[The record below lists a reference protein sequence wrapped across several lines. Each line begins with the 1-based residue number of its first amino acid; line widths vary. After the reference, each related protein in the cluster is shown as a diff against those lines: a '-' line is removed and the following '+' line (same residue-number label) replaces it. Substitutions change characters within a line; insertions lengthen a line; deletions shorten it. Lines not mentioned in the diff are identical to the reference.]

1 MKSNTNSAQ
10 AKGKTVHAKIQ
21 PVVVK
26 HVIKEKAAP
35 TVPTLPNL
43 ASIDVKPMLF
53 ISLACFKHSW
63 KGQCQVLG
71 HKCEP

>member
-1 MKSNTNSAQ
+1 MKSNSSTA

-26 HVIKEKAAP
+26 HVIKEKPMGP

-43 ASIDVKPMLF
+43 ASIDVNIIF
-53 ISLACFKHSW
+53 IITKYDIAHADHSW
-63 KGQCQVLG
+63 KG
-71 HKCEP
+71 

>member
-1 MKSNTNSAQ
+1 MKSNNNSAQ

-43 ASIDVKPMLF
+43 ASIDVKPIVFDIFSM
-53 ISLACFKHSW
+53 
-63 KGQCQVLG
+63 Q
-71 HKCEP
+71 